1 MGVTI
6 KSKSRSIDLGGGG
19 FRRLRTKV
27 AELAAPDI
35 FEHYKKLGEGMWYP
49 NRKAFFKD
57 YDEKSLSWIK
67 NTKAKCL
74 TSLIFCMKAIVMLR
88 WMQTIAG
95 QFMKSLKTT
104 MTISYMAMPA
114 EKTVQNS
121 LISKKS

>member
-6 KSKSRSIDLGGGG
+6 KSKAAPLTLEVEASDVSVLKSQSWQRQTFLSITKNWAKGCGIQIVKHS
-19 FRRLRTKV
+19 LRTTMK
-27 AELAAPDI
+27 
-35 FEHYKKLGEGMWYP
+35 
-49 NRKAFFKD
+49 
-57 YDEKSLSWIK
+57 KSLSWIK